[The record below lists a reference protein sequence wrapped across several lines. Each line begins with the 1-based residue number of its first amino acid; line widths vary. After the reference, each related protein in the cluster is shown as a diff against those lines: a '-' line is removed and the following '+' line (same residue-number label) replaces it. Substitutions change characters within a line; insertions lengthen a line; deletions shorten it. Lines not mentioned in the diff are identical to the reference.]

1 MNKKDNRKGVCYP
14 HKKLA
19 KKNKLKKSI
28 RYLKINQVNGHLC
41 LKCQSTVSNKITQC
55 ARMNVHKKIIDKVND
70 DTSSPHWPMAK
81 VCLTIKD
88 TPQYSMLQSKNP
100 KTLSSIR
107 KFSKIFAD
115 RIKKTVINLSILLH

>member
-1 MNKKDNRKGVCYP
+1 
-14 HKKLA
+14 
-19 KKNKLKKSI
+19 
-28 RYLKINQVNGHLC
+28 
-41 LKCQSTVSNKITQC
+41 
-55 ARMNVHKKIIDKVND
+55 MNVHKKIIDKIKN

-88 TPQYSMLQSKNP
+88 TPQYTMVQTKNS

>member
-1 MNKKDNRKGVCYP
+1 MNKKDNSKGICYS
-14 HKKLA
+14 HKKIA
-19 KKNKLKKSI
+19 KNAKQKKSI

-41 LKCQSTVSNKITQC
+41 LKCQSAVSNNTAQC
-55 ARMNVHKKIIDKVND
+55 ARMNVHKKIIDKTND

-88 TPQYSMLQSKNP
+88 TPQYTMVQTKNS

-115 RIKKTVINLSILLH
+115 RIKKTVIKLSILLH

>member
-1 MNKKDNRKGVCYP
+1 MNKKDNSKGVCYP
-14 HKKLA
+14 HKKIA
-19 KKNKLKKSI
+19 KNAKQKKSI
-28 RYLKINQVNGHLC
+28 PYLTINQVNGHFY
-41 LKCQSTVSNKITQC
+41 LKCQSTVSNNTAQC
-55 ARMNVHKKIIDKVND
+55 ARMNVHKKIIDKTND